1 MQKVAFHLLLI
12 EKPHIFSH
20 ESSRKQGSN
29 HMKQKTYFP
38 EQPGTRR
45 QSPSWPVSHWRR
57 FAMILAAA
65 CAALV
70 LCACQDVQ
78 KEKKAAAPP
87 VPEVELVAVVQRDV
101 PIYSEWV
108 STTDGLVNA
117 TIRAQ
122 VSGYL
127 MKQNF
132 KEGSSVK
139 KGTPLFEIDPR
150 YFKAA
155 LEQANGQLAQ
165 ARARLGKTEL
175 DVKRFTPLARESAIS
190 QQELDDA
197 IQANLAAQAA
207 VQSAQATVEEAKL
220 NLEFTRIIAPIDGIV
235 GAATAQIGD
244 LVGPSQGGE
253 LTTISTVDPI
263 KAYAAISEQEYMD
276 VARQRANGNSE
287 QAATA
292 EDNLELILAD
302 GSIYPHKGTFSYAD
316 RQVDVKTGTIRVA
329 ALFPNPGNILRPGQF
344 ARIRALR
351 QVKQGALLVPQRAVT
366 EMQGKFLVAVVGA
379 DNKVAIRPVKTAE
392 RIDNLWL
399 IDEGLNPGE
408 RIVMEGVQ
416 KVRDG
421 QEVRPK
427 QAEAH
432 SQPATA
438 APLKKE

>member
-1 MQKVAFHLLLI
+1 MEQKAH
-12 EKPHIFSH
+12 
-20 ESSRKQGSN
+20 
-29 HMKQKTYFP
+29 FP
-38 EQPGTRR
+38 EQAGMRS
-45 QSPSWPVSHWRR
+45 QSPSRPLPPWQR

-70 LCACQDVQ
+70 LGACQDGL

-87 VPEVELVAVVQRDV
+87 APEVELVSVVQQDV

-139 KGTPLFEIDPR
+139 KGDPLFEIDPR

-155 LEQANGQLAQ
+155 LEQAKGQLAQ
-165 ARARLGKTEL
+165 AQAKLGKTEL
-175 DVKRFTPLARESAIS
+175 DVKRFTPLAKESAIS

-207 VQSAQATVEEAKL
+207 VQTAQATVDEAKL
-220 NLEFTRIIAPIDGIV
+220 NLEFTRILAPIDGII

-399 IDEGLNPGE
+399 IDQGLNPGD
-408 RIVMEGVQ
+408 RIVTEGVQ
-416 KVRDG
+416 KVREG

-427 QAEAH
+427 QAGAE
-432 SQPATA
+432 SQPAA
-438 APLKKE
+438 AATLKKE